1 VIIASE
7 NVPEK
12 ALTVKKCLES
22 ELKKHMLSA
31 AAIDLNP
38 WLQGYGE
45 DIFSKL
51 QSMHPEIGRQ
61 TSREI
66 SLQNDGW
73 IAADGLFLLAEI
85 SEVRG
90 VGLVEFSGPDNTAKL
105 IALSPDSKGLP
116 WKALNRSGFVEP
128 RVQSIPGCC
137 PFWGPCLGHRTYLA
151 EAIIELAEEIEPCI
165 LGNFRV
171 ELAGCPLD
179 CRFSAAKA
187 DLAIILDADASSF
200 VIWLGGRHRPFRDR
214 ILPKPWL
221 KQDVSGI
228 KELLDLINKVHDLWS
243 SLAYERETLPEL
255 VVRLG
260 LEHLERLMAESRT
273 SKKKKSASN
282 PIEDKI
288 NRQP

>member
-1 VIIASE
+1 VAPVIRTSE

-38 WLQGYGE
+38 WLQGYGGE
-45 DIFSKL
+45 IVSKL
-51 QSMHPEIGRQ
+51 PVKHPEIGRQ
-61 TSREI
+61 TLREI
-66 SLQNDGW
+66 ALQNDGW
-73 IAADGLFLLAEI
+73 IAADGLFILAEL

-90 VGLVEFSGPDNTAKL
+90 AGLVEFSGPDNTAKL

-116 WKALNRSGFVEP
+116 WKTLNRSGFLEP
-128 RVQSIPGCC
+128 GVRSIPCCC

-151 EAIIELAEEIEPCI
+151 EAIIELAEEIEPLI
-165 LGNFRV
+165 IGNFRV

-179 CRFSAAKA
+179 CRFAAAKA

-200 VIWLGGRHRPFRDR
+200 VIWVGGRHRPFRER

-228 KELLDLINKVHDLWS
+228 KELLELINKVHDLWY
-243 SLAYERETLPEL
+243 SLAYGCETLPEL

-260 LEHLERLMAESRT
+260 LEHLETLMAESRK
-273 SKKKKSASN
+273 SKKKNAPTPKKN
-282 PIEDKI
+282 
-288 NRQP
+288 NVNG